1 MNSPAAAS
9 VLRQTLFM
17 RMDVG
22 RAIAGKRQL
31 RIAKQIGDCART
43 SMICSP
49 QQLQIQEQAMTTDD
63 HLQESAQTSY
73 KWKIVQIL
81 IMTLAGVLLLI
92 ARQLQVF

>member
-1 MNSPAAAS
+1 
-9 VLRQTLFM
+9 
-17 RMDVG
+17 
-22 RAIAGKRQL
+22 
-31 RIAKQIGDCART
+31 
-43 SMICSP
+43 MICSP

-63 HLQESAQTSY
+63 HLQEAAQTSY